1 MLAHLERAV
10 RGVRRVV
17 GLIGRSPA
25 LVSLAVAMRVSCAG
39 AQATGPS
46 LAPELRA
53 DAIVA
58 QSTAF
63 QLGGG
68 AALSTGDY
76 LWLGADVGF
85 GVVTGRTLEPSASF
99 DVTGRFHLDSDGDVH
114 WAPYLVG
121 GMTYRADRGARGAL
135 YLLIALGVHA
145 PARAGIVPAVE
156 AGLGGGVR
164 VGIVLRRV
172 SRRR

>member
-1 MLAHLERAV
+1 MLAHVKRAV
-10 RGVRRVV
+10 RGVRHVV
-17 GLIGRSPA
+17 GLIGRTAA
-25 LVSLAVAMRVSCAG
+25 LVSLAVAMRVSSAG
-39 AQATGPS
+39 AQAAGPS

-58 QSTAF
+58 QSTAW

-68 AALSTGDY
+68 AALQTGDY
-76 LWLGADVGF
+76 LWLGADVGL
-85 GVVTGRTLEPSASF
+85 GVVTGRTLEPSASV
-99 DVTGRFHLDSDGDVH
+99 DVTGRVHLDADGEAH

-121 GMTYRADRGARGAL
+121 GLTYRADRGARGAL

-156 AGLGGGVR
+156 VGLGGGVR
-164 VGIVLRRV
+164 VGVVLRRV